1 MNAPVQ
7 GTAADIIKIAMIKVY
22 NRLEKEG
29 LKSRLL
35 LQIHDELLVETAEDE
50 KDAVLNILK
59 EEMEGAADLP
69 VKLTAE
75 AHTGKD
81 WYEAK

>member
-1 MNAPVQ
+1 
-7 GTAADIIKIAMIKVY
+7 MIKVY